1 MLNSKVTKVRDSLLA
16 PYEISKN
23 NSKDWKAHNF
33 GETVILPS
41 LSVVIS
47 SVMKQNAI
55 AATNYFPLS
64 NSSVSRRINE
74 MAEDVEKQHIAKLQ
88 VRQFALQLDE
98 STLRDNEAILLA
110 YVRYKDDGGPRG
122 NALCKKS

>member
-1 MLNSKVTKVRDSLLA
+1 MNGRRTVFQVLNSKVSKVRDSLLA

-23 NSKDWKAHNF
+23 NSKDWKTQNF

-55 AATNYFPLS
+55 AATNYIPLS
-64 NSSVSRRINE
+64 NFSVS
-74 MAEDVEKQHIAKLQ
+74 
-88 VRQFALQLDE
+88 
-98 STLRDNEAILLA
+98 
-110 YVRYKDDGGPRG
+110 
-122 NALCKKS
+122 